1 MRARNVW
8 VDNVKLFACILVALG
23 HFFQSMTKA
32 EILPNCDFLSWFN
45 QTIYYFHVPLFF
57 VCSGYL
63 YQRFSKVDS
72 IKSWGTNI
80 LKKLIALLIPYAVF
94 STATWVMKT
103 VFSGSV
109 NSEMDTGILT
119 TLFVTPVA
127 PYWYLYALFFIF
139 LITPTFSNKKMM
151 GVCLGIALVFKIL
164 SILKLD
170 TDIFLVSTVLSNEI
184 WFMFGMCFGILDFDN
199 IISKKKSLHLSLR
212 GIVLFLALSIL
223 AYKFNL
229 GNIFDFLLGAL
240 AVISIVILFGF
251 VFKSN
256 KQKKLLGF
264 MSKYTMHIFLMHT
277 IFAAAFRTVLIKV
290 GITNAPVHIIVGILA
305 SFAVP
310 ILVGLVM
317 EKLKWPEIFIYP
329 AKFIKVKEKS
339 SN

>member
-1 MRARNVW
+1 
-8 VDNVKLFACILVALG
+8 
-23 HFFQSMTKA
+23 
-32 EILPNCDFLSWFN
+32 
-45 QTIYYFHVPLFF
+45 
-57 VCSGYL
+57 
-63 YQRFSKVDS
+63 
-72 IKSWGTNI
+72 
-80 LKKLIALLIPYAVF
+80 
-94 STATWVMKT
+94 MKT

-151 GVCLGIALVFKIL
+151 GVCLGIALAFKIL

-184 WFMFGMCFGILDFDN
+184 WFIFGMCLGILDFDN

-212 GIVLFLALSIL
+212 GIIVFFALSIL

-229 GNIFDFLLGAL
+229 GNIFDFLLGTL
-240 AVISIVILFGF
+240 AVIAIVILFGF

-256 KQKKLLGF
+256 KQNKLLGF

-290 GITNAPVHIIVGILA
+290 GITNAPVHIVVCIIA

-317 EKLKWPEIFIYP
+317 EKLKWPEFFIYP
-329 AKFIKVKEKS
+329 AKFIKIKTKT